1 MDGLQG
7 SKREDGSD
15 RIVLVQRSLKQSH
28 VNVAQ
33 RSIQPR
39 HCQLSQ
45 PCRLE
50 PIASAAPCPTG
61 GASAQLAHN
70 AAGGRSGVRT
80 HMSARG
86 GRKERRAHAYERTRR
101 ALLVVA
107 GFGVRRGVGHPTPMQ
122 AARACVA
129 WGGPP
134 HADAGCA
141 RLCASGQVD
150 GRLAGGGAAS

>member
-1 MDGLQG
+1 MLLHAR
-7 SKREDGSD
+7 SKLRQQAITPPVSPRTKGRRAWIAGIETGRRSD

-33 RSIQPR
+33 RTIQPR

-70 AAGGRSGVRT
+70 AAGGRSG
-80 HMSARG
+80 
-86 GRKERRAHAYERTRR
+86 RAHAYERTRR

-107 GFGVRRGVGHPTPMQ
+107 GFGVRRGVGHPTAMQ
-122 AARACVA
+122 AVPAFVR
-129 WGGPP
+129 
-134 HADAGCA
+134 
-141 RLCASGQVD
+141 VD
-150 GRLAGGGAAS
+150 MWLAGGGAAS

>member
-86 GRKERRAHAYERTRR
+86 ERCWWLRASVCAVGWVTPRRCRLR
-101 ALLVVA
+101 ALVW
-107 GFGVRRGVGHPTPMQ
+107 RGVGH
-122 AARACVA
+122 
-129 WGGPP
+129 P

-141 RLCASGQVD
+141 RLYASGQVD
-150 GRLAGGGAAS
+150 RRLAGGGAAS